1 MRIENVSIVGM
12 GALGVLFGDML
23 ARALGPERVGFVADA
38 ARRAR
43 YAQTP
48 VTVNGR
54 PCAFRMI
61 DPAEPSEPD
70 DLVIFAVKGPALERA
85 MADAAGRIGPDTALI
100 SLLNGISSE
109 RELEARFGARNVVYC
124 VAQGM
129 DAVKLGGALTYSTPG
144 QLCLGAPTP
153 EKRPALDA
161 VCELFGRAGVP
172 YVREADILHRIWGK
186 FMLNVGV
193 NQTVMVCEGTYGT
206 IQVPGAPRE
215 RMISAMREVM
225 ALAALEGVP
234 LGEDDLNF
242 YLGLL
247 DRLDPDAMPSMRQD
261 GLARRPSEVELFSG
275 TVRALAKKHG
285 LSTPVNDALYA
296 EIRAREAAY

>member
-54 PCAFRMI
+54 PCAFRTI
-61 DPAEPSEPD
+61 DPADPSGPD

-161 VCELFGRAGVP
+161 VCELFDRAGVP

-206 IQVPGAPRE
+206 IQVPGALRE
-215 RMISAMREVM
+215 RMRAWTAYERTAMLGSFSAAIS
-225 ALAALEGVP
+225 
-234 LGEDDLNF
+234 
-242 YLGLL
+242 
-247 DRLDPDAMPSMRQD
+247 
-261 GLARRPSEVELFSG
+261 
-275 TVRALAKKHG
+275 
-285 LSTPVNDALYA
+285 
-296 EIRAREAAY
+296 

>member
-1 MRIENVSIVGM
+1 M

-38 ARRAR
+38 ARRSR

-54 PCAFRMI
+54 PCAFRTI
-61 DPAEPSEPD
+61 DPAEPSGPD

-161 VCELFGRAGVP
+161 VCELFDRAGVP
-172 YVREADILHRIWGK
+172 YVREADILPPD
-186 FMLNVGV
+186 VG
-193 NQTVMVCEGTYGT
+193 Q
-206 IQVPGAPRE
+206 ADAE
-215 RMISAMREVM
+215 RRRQPDGDGLRGHLRHDSGSRRAARADDFGAMREVM
-225 ALAALEGVP
+225 ALAALEGVRARRGRP
-234 LGEDDLNF
+234 E
-242 YLGLL
+242 LL
-247 DRLDPDAMPSMRQD
+247 PRPARPASSPDAMPSMRQD

-275 TVRALAKKHG
+275 TVRALAAKHG
-285 LSTPVNDALYA
+285 LPTPVNDALYA